1 MLLSSLPGYSATAV
15 GVNSCVRC
23 IFAAITTVFSSAAVD
38 GLGNG
43 IMFTILAVIGI
54 LNGGFII
61 ACYLKGTQWRRS
73 FEQKH
78 MPDLYILNNPDLAD
92 VSDLGKS
99 EKIEF
104 AKQSEEQDLE
114 KIHTQHSA
122 CIAWIICT
130 FTPFPTCKTPLLLLL
145 LYIILLLINR
155 INWCFFCKLYRNKR
169 FLRAHW
175 LLALHI
181 HPSTDRTILY
191 LQCYLP
197 RQISL

>member
-1 MLLSSLPGYSATAV
+1 MGQMWAFTPTSVYLVDAKPGNILNLSYSSSLAYSLFSALGYSATAV

-61 ACYLKGTQWRRS
+61 ACYLKGTKWRRS

-92 VSDLGKS
+92 ISELDKS
-99 EKIEF
+99 KKVEF
-104 AKQSEEQDLE
+104 TKQNEDQELE

-122 CIAWIICT
+122 CIA
-130 FTPFPTCKTPLLLLL
+130 
-145 LYIILLLINR
+145 
-155 INWCFFCKLYRNKR
+155 
-169 FLRAHW
+169 
-175 LLALHI
+175 
-181 HPSTDRTILY
+181 
-191 LQCYLP
+191 
-197 RQISL
+197 